1 MNNYFIKKPVITEK
15 SFAASANG
23 VYTFVVD
30 KAANKHE
37 VAKDV
42 HKLFKVDVVD
52 VRIINTPGKVK
63 RSGRKYGKRSD
74 IKKALVKVKK
84 GQTISIFETD
94 DKNADKQDK
103 KNKKVE
109 KKDKKPEVNKLNNS
123 STSVGVKDKE

>member
-1 MNNYFIKKPVITEK
+1 MNNYLIKKPVITEK

-52 VRIINTPGKVK
+52 VKIINTPGKVK
-63 RSGRKYGKRSD
+63 RAGRKYGKRSD

-84 GQTISIFETD
+84 GQTISIFETESKD
-94 DKNADKQDK
+94 SNKKDK
-103 KNKKVE
+103 KAEVSQKVE
-109 KKDKKPEVNKLNNS
+109 KKSKE
-123 STSVGVKDKE
+123 VKDKE